1 MRTAAAI
8 DAENPPWG
16 DVVRV
21 CLGAL
26 ATFLAFG
33 MLLPIFP
40 IWVRGYSDNLTQV
53 GIATT
58 LAAGVG
64 LVAARPLAARMM
76 EGRTRMPT
84 MALGGFCV
92 GLASAL
98 YPFIDGLPPTAHF
111 PAIFTLRAIQGLGF
125 GLVTTAAV
133 SAITDLTPLHRRG
146 EIIGYFAASNA
157 LALIIGPLI
166 GGGLEKLLDIEVAF
180 WVAGGLAI
188 PSLYFMA
195 LVREP
200 GPAPLPPGSF
210 KLLDAFRFPAL
221 RIVVIGHFAAVILHG
236 ALLAFGPLMLDARE
250 GWMSV
255 EVFFA
260 IEAAAIIA
268 FRIGVGRKFDLYDR
282 LHFVRG
288 GLALLVVG
296 GLLLG
301 TVQNDFLLIL
311 TAIIYGLGFGAYVP
325 TMNALVGDII
335 PGSHRARGFALFML
349 AFDIAIAAGGAIVG
363 PVADRADPQTALLVA
378 AAFPAIA
385 LGVYV
390 WGTRRLRIEMSR
402 R

>member
-1 MRTAAAI
+1 MSPV
-8 DAENPPWG
+8 DPENPPWR
-16 DVVRV
+16 DVTRV
-21 CLGAL
+21 CLSAL

-33 MLLPIFP
+33 MLLPLFP
-40 IWVRGYSDNLTQV
+40 VWVSGYTDNLTQV

-64 LVAARPLAARMM
+64 LVAARPIAARMM

-84 MALGGFCV
+84 MALGGFFV
-92 GLASAL
+92 GFASAL
-98 YPFIDGLPPTAHF
+98 YPFIDHLEAHWHF
-111 PAIFTLRAIQGLGF
+111 PAIFALRAVQGLGF

-133 SAITDLTPLHRRG
+133 SAITDLTPIHRRG

-166 GGGLEKLLDIEVAF
+166 GGLLQKTVGIEAAF
-180 WVAGGLAI
+180 WAAGALAL
-188 PSLYFMA
+188 PSLYFAA
-195 LVREP
+195 LVHEP
-200 GPAPLPPGSF
+200 GQAPLPPGSF

-221 RIVVIGHFAAVILHG
+221 RLVVVGHFAAVVLHG
-236 ALLAFGPLMLDARE
+236 ALLAFGPLMLDRRD

-255 EVFFA
+255 EAFFA

-268 FRIGVGRKFDLYDR
+268 FRVGVGRKFDLYDR

-288 GLALLVVG
+288 GLVLLVIG
-296 GLLLG
+296 GLLMGLARH
-301 TVQNDFLLIL
+301 DIL
-311 TAIIYGLGFGAYVP
+311 FVFAAIIYGLGFGAYVP

-349 AFDIAIAAGGAIVG
+349 AFDVAIAAGGALVG
-363 PVADRADPQTALLVA
+363 PVADASGPQTALLVA
-378 AAFPAIA
+378 TAFPLIA
-385 LGVYV
+385 LGIYL